1 MRSTVYF
8 ADLRATTKES
18 FVDKIGRLADTAGLS
33 DCLKKRDLV
42 AVKLHFGELGNT
54 AFIRPVFLGKIVD
67 HIRRTGALPFLTDAN
82 TLYAG
87 TRSNAPAHLTT
98 AIRNGF
104 AYPVVDAPLVIA
116 DGLRG
121 KSETSI
127 NIGQKRF
134 DTVFIGSEIAEADAL
149 ISVAHFKG
157 HELSGFGGT
166 IKNLGMGCASRKGK
180 LAQHS
185 SVSPQVK
192 EKKCV
197 GCGDCVAHCSQS
209 ALALV
214 ERFPAAPAAKSSRSA
229 ARGRNRKKA
238 VIDAKR
244 CIGCGECILICPN
257 GAIDIAWNQ
266 SIPIFLENMVEYTL
280 GVLKGKSKKALFLN
294 FVTDVSPACDCYS
307 HNDAPIVRDIGV
319 VASRDPV
326 AIDQASVDLVN
337 LEPALADCCL
347 KTNRKAGED
356 KFSGLYPKVDWKIQ
370 LEYAQ
375 QLGLGRR
382 DYRIQKI

>member
-8 ADLRATTKES
+8 SDLRATTKES
-18 FVDKIGRLADTAGLS
+18 FTAKIGRLVDTAGLG
-33 DCLKKRDLV
+33 DCLRKRDLA

-54 AFIRPVFLGKIVD
+54 AFIRPVFLGKIVE
-67 HIRRTGALPFLTDAN
+67 HIRKTGALPFLTDAN

-98 AIRNGF
+98 ALRNGF
-104 AYPVVDAPLVIA
+104 AYPVVDAPLIVA

-121 KSETSI
+121 KSEVAVK
-127 NIGQKRF
+127 IGRKRF
-134 DTVFIGSEIAEADAL
+134 DTVYIAAEIAAADAL

-185 SVSPQVK
+185 GVSPRVQ

-214 ERFPAAPAAKSSRSA
+214 ERAPAAAAEKAAPAK
-229 ARGRNRKKA
+229 ARGRKRKKA
-238 VIDAKR
+238 MIDAER

-280 GVLKGKSKKALFLN
+280 GVLHGKAQKSLFLN
-294 FVTDVSPACDCYS
+294 FITDVSPACDCYA
-307 HNDAPIVRDIGV
+307 HNDAPIVRNIGV
-319 VASRDPV
+319 LAARDPV
-326 AIDQASVDLVN
+326 AIDQAAVDLVN
-337 LEPALADCCL
+337 SEPALADCSL
-347 KTNRKAGED
+347 KKNRAAGAD

-375 QLGLGRR
+375 ELGLGRR
-382 DYRIQKI
+382 DYRLEKI